1 VDGIPRPLEEVPT
14 LDAEDATTIPYEP
27 PPEGSKCP
35 KDPCGHLVKSYR
47 DLGKQ
52 FGRQLKDVTT
62 CSEAKEMYQRKL
74 RYWQLRWQAD
84 RCMEH
89 HNLADGKHAQ
99 ATLDAAINR
108 QKWWDRV
115 RALCNPEI
123 EATNQTIRQYNDRVE
138 DYYRQLFEHQEFQR
152 MRFPFGE
159 SA

>member
-1 VDGIPRPLEEVPT
+1 
-14 LDAEDATTIPYEP
+14 
-27 PPEGSKCP
+27 
-35 KDPCGHLVKSYR
+35 
-47 DLGKQ
+47 
-52 FGRQLKDVTT
+52 
-62 CSEAKEMYQRKL
+62 
-74 RYWQLRWQAD
+74 
-84 RCMEH
+84 MEH